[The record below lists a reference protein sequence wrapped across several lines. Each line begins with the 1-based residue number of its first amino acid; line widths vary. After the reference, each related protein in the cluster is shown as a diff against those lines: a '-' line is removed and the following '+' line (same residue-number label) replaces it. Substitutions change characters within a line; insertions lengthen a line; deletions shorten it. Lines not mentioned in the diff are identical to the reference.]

1 MHSVKFVMAS
11 LLILLASCSQT
22 PKQTAPA
29 PSTNSDVDLLSAPQA
44 SPSDEND
51 EPVVENSP
59 LRRDWSPSELDAEPD
74 LWQRM
79 RDQMYLRIPEKPSIK
94 RERQFYG
101 KQSKFWRDTITRAEP
116 ILYHIVRKLEQRNM
130 PVELAL
136 LPIVESGYNPAAQG
150 NGPAGLWQL
159 VPGTARN
166 FGLKVTS
173 RYDGRKD
180 ALDSTDA
187 TLDYLQHLYDTLGHD
202 WLNAVAAYNTGE
214 GRIQAAILR
223 NQNRGKPIDFWSLNI
238 PERYIRTV
246 PKWLAVIQ
254 LVRQPEKYSLQLPVL
269 SNKPST
275 VLTTIRPQVSL
286 SQTAKISGVT
296 VSELKQ
302 LNPAFRTDVT
312 PSGNTWPLLLPASA
326 FERYQQNQQLLTKT
340 IDVTP
345 IVEKSNKT
353 GVSIQYK
360 VKSGDTLGS
369 IAKKFKVP
377 TKSIRTANKLKTD
390 ALKPGQLLVI
400 ARNAKASEAAKS
412 QDSKASPTKAA
423 NKKTKGKYVV
433 QSGDSLDKIA
443 RKFNVSVADLMTWN
457 QLKKT
462 ATLKPGQALTVKA
475 GK

>member
-11 LLILLASCSQT
+11 LLIFLASCAQT
-22 PKQTAPA
+22 PTQQAPA
-29 PSTNSDVDLLSAPQA
+29 PSTNPDVGVLTDPQA
-44 SPSDEND
+44 TAPVDDET
-51 EPVVENSP
+51 PLVENSP

-79 RDQMYLRIPEKPSIK
+79 RDQMYLRIPEKASIK

-101 KQSKFWRDTITRAEP
+101 KQTKFWRDTVTRAEP
-116 ILYHIVRKLEQRNM
+116 ILYHIVRKLEQRKM

-166 FGLKVTS
+166 FGLKVTP

-246 PKWLAVIQ
+246 PKWLAVSQ
-254 LVRQPEKYSLQLPVL
+254 LVRQPEKYSLQLPAL

-286 SQTAKISGVT
+286 SQTAKISGVAL
-296 VSELKQ
+296 SELKQ

-326 FERYQQNQQLLTKT
+326 FERYQQNQQSLTKT

-345 IVEKSNKT
+345 IPDKSTKT
-353 GVSIQYK
+353 AASIQYK

-377 TKSIRTANKLKTD
+377 TKAIRSANKLKTD
-390 ALKPGQLLVI
+390 ALKPGQVLVI
-400 ARNAKASEAAKS
+400 ARNTKAGDVAKT
-412 QDSKASPTKAA
+412 QDGKVVSAKAA

-443 RKFNVSVADLMTWN
+443 RKFNVTVAQLMAWN

-475 GK
+475 SK

>member
-11 LLILLASCSQT
+11 LLIFLASCSQP
-22 PKQTAPA
+22 PKQPAPA
-29 PSTNSDVDLLSAPQA
+29 PSTNNDVEVLSDSQA
-44 SPSDEND
+44 SPAVEND

-101 KQSKFWRDTITRAEP
+101 KQSKFWRDTVTRAEP

-254 LVRQPEKYSLQLPVL
+254 LVRQPEKYSLQLPEL

-286 SQTAKISGVT
+286 SQTAKISGVAL
-296 VSELKQ
+296 SELKQ

-312 PSGNTWPLLLPASA
+312 PSGKPWPLLLPAAA

-345 IVEKSNKT
+345 APSSTSKAAT
-353 GVSIQYK
+353 ATQYK
-360 VKSGDTLGS
+360 VKAGDTLGS

-377 TKSIRTANKLKTD
+377 TRSIRSANKLKTD
-390 ALKPGQLLVI
+390 ALKVGQLLVI
-400 ARNAKASEAAKS
+400 ERSAKVSAALQPQASKS
-412 QDSKASPTKAA
+412 VVSTTG
-423 NKKTKGKYVV
+423 NKKSKGKYVV

-443 RKFNVSVADLMTWN
+443 RKFNVSVADLMAWN

-475 GK
+475 SK

>member
-1 MHSVKFVMAS
+1 MQSVKFVMAS
-11 LLILLASCSQT
+11 LLIFLASCTQT
-22 PKQTAPA
+22 PTQPAPV
-29 PSTNSDVDLLSAPQA
+29 PSTNSDADVLTEHQATSSVD
-44 SPSDEND
+44 DET
-51 EPVVENSP
+51 PLVENSP

-79 RDQMYLRIPEKPSIK
+79 RDQMYLRIPEKASIK

-101 KQSKFWRDTITRAEP
+101 KQTKFWRDTVTRAEP
-116 ILYHIVRKLEQRNM
+116 ILYHIVRKLEQRKM

-166 FGLKVTS
+166 FGLKVTP

-254 LVRQPEKYSLQLPVL
+254 LVRQPEKYSLQLPAL

-286 SQTAKISGVT
+286 SQTAKISGVAL
-296 VSELKQ
+296 SELKQ

-326 FERYQQNQQLLTKT
+326 FERYQQNQQSLTKT

-345 IVEKSNKT
+345 IPEKSTKT
-353 GVSIQYK
+353 VASIQYK

-377 TKSIRTANKLKTD
+377 TKSIRTSNKLKTD
-390 ALKPGQLLVI
+390 ALKLGQVLVI
-400 ARNAKASEAAKS
+400 ARTGKASDAAKAQDGKAAS
-412 QDSKASPTKAA
+412 GKAA

-443 RKFNVSVADLMTWN
+443 RKFNVTVAQLLAWN

-462 ATLKPGQALTVKA
+462 ATLKPGQALTVYASK
-475 GK
+475 